1 MAEHTVMA
9 QDRELTITY
18 KDRTFH
24 LTAYLL
30 EDFGTWE
37 AVAAE
42 EGSASP
48 ALPAIEWGAPG
59 VYREPWSALS
69 LLVDAIIRKVDGE
82 RGPATTKDEL
92 FQRIKEGNDGR

>member
-1 MAEHTVMA
+1 MTELTTVA

-18 KDRTFH
+18 KGRTFN
-24 LTAYLL
+24 LMAYPM

-48 ALPAIEWGAPG
+48 ALPAVEWGAPG

-69 LLVDAIIRKVDGE
+69 LLTDAIIRKVDGE
-82 RGPATTKDEL
+82 RGPATTKGEL
-92 FQRIKEGNDGR
+92 FQRIKEEPRHG